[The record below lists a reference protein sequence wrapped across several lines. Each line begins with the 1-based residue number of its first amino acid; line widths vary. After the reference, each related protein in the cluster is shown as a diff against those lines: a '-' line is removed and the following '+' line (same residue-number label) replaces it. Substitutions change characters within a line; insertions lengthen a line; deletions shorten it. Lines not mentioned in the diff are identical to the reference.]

1 MRLKKIHI
9 QSVLNYDDFVLE
21 FNKRDH
27 GLYLIYGPNEVGKS
41 TLLQVLID
49 LLFGGKADPNLYGSA
64 SRIRA
69 LIDVAGKE
77 HAIFRRKRYSRIEV
91 DPNEEGLSEEEIAR
105 LLGGYTEEQYQL
117 LFGFNHE
124 RLRAGGE
131 SLLESEGE
139 AGISLFETGG
149 GLQNLQR
156 LLTELDERSRNL
168 LEPNFRTNSKR
179 KINIAVRSYNNAIQ
193 TLRDISL
200 KGDDYQKLRKD
211 FLTKQ
216 QHVQTLAEKKKQ
228 LDQKREQLER
238 IKRTRPKVFE
248 LEHLQ
253 STLKNFKDFTPLPD
267 EYIDWIPQKIEQ
279 LNEEKALL
287 QTLEA
292 EKRARETK
300 MNEIQIDHDILAF
313 GEEIDRLYQDLGQYK
328 TRKYEEIPQER
339 EQLQQLQMTAREIF
353 QRLAPELST
362 DQLESLRIPFADEE
376 SIIKYAKRLNEH
388 KKDKEN
394 IKGQLAEWKGERK
407 KHEEELAKIGELKDI
422 SSLKHF
428 LIELRKIGDLDKTLA
443 TKKADI
449 HYKQKE
455 IDQSLKQQG
464 IWTKTAEELME
475 TSLPLL
481 ETIEQYQA
489 IWQKY
494 TNKLEELQRSY
505 ESIEQDLRRIKH
517 ELEEIEQSG
526 DIPVEEELLAA
537 REHRE
542 MGWELI
548 KKVWLEKVEDAGK
561 IQEYAGELQLHQ
573 AYEQA
578 VQRADEIV
586 DTMRKESELSA
597 KRSHLLLRQ
606 EQLKKDLAHIKE
618 TIATE
623 EEAFSQFKEKWQQEW
638 TASGIHAKSP
648 QEMKA
653 WYSTFYQPLV
663 ADFRKLQLEQNE
675 YQTLLEQKQQFHD
688 RLIKELA
695 NVGLMVDA
703 NKDLNDL
710 IKLAEDFIEGND
722 KKHEQVTFINKS
734 IDNIADKLAELED
747 KLAELEEH
755 INECEQRLDLFRM
768 KYPHL
773 PDDAEMIE
781 VYIEQIRNLFE
792 HVDIIKQKR
801 TILNNKEQA
810 VQAFEKRT
818 GDLAEHFNERLDEY
832 VSHEQYLRELRDR
845 YRVASENLSN
855 QKQFK
860 QEIQELEEKI
870 VTKNRELT
878 RLQDEIGRYLTI
890 YHCKREE
897 ELLQLVER
905 SRQFK
910 ELQEKINTT
919 IQELQE
925 RAGAFFT
932 IEKLVNEVK
941 SAPEDTDV
949 DRELETVVQNIQEIE
964 ERLNEEN
971 RLLGQLEE
979 QLNQLDGSDT
989 RAADLAQDAEVYMT
1003 EIDRYWNEFLRVEIA
1018 RKMLQRAIER
1028 FREENEGAIIEKAGT
1043 FFEKLTLGN
1052 YQGLSIEYDGVKPY
1066 IEVLHHTGQKWRVS
1080 SLSDGA
1086 RDQLYLAL
1094 RLAFIDQHFDSE
1106 LALPIIMDDILVN
1119 FDDERAL
1126 ATLKVLDGLAE
1137 KMQILYFTHH
1147 RTITGMYNQLKNA
1160 EVIALDQ
1167 LKQKTL

>member
-156 LLTELDERSRNL
+156 LLTELDERSRNI

-407 KHEEELAKIGELKDI
+407 KHEE
-422 SSLKHF
+422 
-428 LIELRKIGDLDKTLA
+428 
-443 TKKADI
+443 
-449 HYKQKE
+449 
-455 IDQSLKQQG
+455 
-464 IWTKTAEELME
+464 
-475 TSLPLL
+475 
-481 ETIEQYQA
+481 
-489 IWQKY
+489 
-494 TNKLEELQRSY
+494 
-505 ESIEQDLRRIKH
+505 
-517 ELEEIEQSG
+517 
-526 DIPVEEELLAA
+526 
-537 REHRE
+537 
-542 MGWELI
+542 
-548 KKVWLEKVEDAGK
+548 
-561 IQEYAGELQLHQ
+561 
-573 AYEQA
+573 
-578 VQRADEIV
+578 
-586 DTMRKESELSA
+586 
-597 KRSHLLLRQ
+597 
-606 EQLKKDLAHIKE
+606 
-618 TIATE
+618 
-623 EEAFSQFKEKWQQEW
+623 
-638 TASGIHAKSP
+638 
-648 QEMKA
+648 
-653 WYSTFYQPLV
+653 
-663 ADFRKLQLEQNE
+663 
-675 YQTLLEQKQQFHD
+675 
-688 RLIKELA
+688 
-695 NVGLMVDA
+695 
-703 NKDLNDL
+703 
-710 IKLAEDFIEGND
+710 
-722 KKHEQVTFINKS
+722 
-734 IDNIADKLAELED
+734 
-747 KLAELEEH
+747 
-755 INECEQRLDLFRM
+755 
-768 KYPHL
+768 
-773 PDDAEMIE
+773 
-781 VYIEQIRNLFE
+781 
-792 HVDIIKQKR
+792 
-801 TILNNKEQA
+801 
-810 VQAFEKRT
+810 
-818 GDLAEHFNERLDEY
+818 
-832 VSHEQYLRELRDR
+832 
-845 YRVASENLSN
+845 
-855 QKQFK
+855 
-860 QEIQELEEKI
+860 
-870 VTKNRELT
+870 
-878 RLQDEIGRYLTI
+878 I
-890 YHCKREE
+890 YFWC
-897 ELLQLVER
+897 
-905 SRQFK
+905 
-910 ELQEKINTT
+910 
-919 IQELQE
+919 
-925 RAGAFFT
+925 
-932 IEKLVNEVK
+932 
-941 SAPEDTDV
+941 
-949 DRELETVVQNIQEIE
+949 
-964 ERLNEEN
+964 
-971 RLLGQLEE
+971 
-979 QLNQLDGSDT
+979 
-989 RAADLAQDAEVYMT
+989 
-1003 EIDRYWNEFLRVEIA
+1003 
-1018 RKMLQRAIER
+1018 
-1028 FREENEGAIIEKAGT
+1028 
-1043 FFEKLTLGN
+1043 
-1052 YQGLSIEYDGVKPY
+1052 
-1066 IEVLHHTGQKWRVS
+1066 
-1080 SLSDGA
+1080 
-1086 RDQLYLAL
+1086 
-1094 RLAFIDQHFDSE
+1094 
-1106 LALPIIMDDILVN
+1106 
-1119 FDDERAL
+1119 
-1126 ATLKVLDGLAE
+1126 
-1137 KMQILYFTHH
+1137 
-1147 RTITGMYNQLKNA
+1147 
-1160 EVIALDQ
+1160 
-1167 LKQKTL
+1167 